1 MRERAN
7 QESKPDL
14 VSLIAHNPEMFELPD
29 ELFVVDM
36 ALLIVGGYETTKNSM
51 SGGIL
56 ALFESPDERI
66 KLS

>member
-1 MRERAN
+1 
-7 QESKPDL
+7 
-14 VSLIAHNPEMFELPD
+14 MFELPD

-56 ALFESPDERI
+56 ALFENPDERI